1 MLSPDF
7 RGRAVA
13 LQSDCLD
20 SCKLGRSFQQPS
32 AMILISP
39 MIRRALLLIFCCCLP
54 RAWGQSAKE
63 LAVVVGSWQGES
75 KCMVSGSPC
84 HDEQVLY
91 QISTN
96 RKDPDHLN
104 LDAYKIVDGA
114 PDFMGTLACQYRPKQ
129 SSLSCTAD
137 TSKQDDWEFHVFG
150 DSMSGTLKIEGGKL
164 YRVIKLRKAKD
175 K

>member
-1 MLSPDF
+1 
-7 RGRAVA
+7 
-13 LQSDCLD
+13 
-20 SCKLGRSFQQPS
+20 
-32 AMILISP
+32 MILVFA
-39 MIRRALLLIFCCCLP
+39 MIRRCLLLIVCFWLMP
-54 RAWGQSAKE
+54 GWGQSAKE
-63 LAVVVGSWQGES
+63 LAAVIGSWQGES
-75 KCMVSGSPC
+75 KCMVPGSPC

-91 QISTN
+91 QVSTN

-104 LDAYKIVDGA
+104 LDAYKVVDGA

-129 SSLSCTAD
+129 SWLSCTAD
-137 TSKQDDWEFHVFG
+137 TSKGDDWEFHIFG